1 MFRAVVV
8 LLLIFLISDISVLK
22 KYLKDILNE
31 LKKK

>member
-8 LLLIFLISDISVLK
+8 LLLIFLISDISAMTK
-22 KYLKDILNE
+22 CLKDILNE